1 MVDIKISCLTEVQPW
16 GTAIADGLKSIETRT
31 WATHYRGLLGIHVG
45 RKCDGPSCDLPDLQG
60 IAFKARNEQ
69 GCLIAVA
76 ELVECRQYLTQET
89 WDADIEKHL
98 CPSEWW
104 EPGKW
109 GWVLK
114 NVRRIKPIAMPGHQG
129 LWTWR
134 GEVEFIA

>member
-31 WATHYRGLLGIHVG
+31 WTTHYRGLLGIHAG
-45 RKCDGPSCDLPDLQG
+45 RKMDQG
-60 IAFKARNEQ
+60 SPLIFDRTIRKAQCEQ
-69 GCLIAVA
+69 GSLLAVA
-76 ELVECRQYLTQET
+76 ELVECKQYLTQES

-98 CPSEWW
+98 CPFAWW

-109 GWVLK
+109 GWVLR

-134 GEVEFIA
+134 GEVEFLQ